1 MISTINQRMSHLKSL
16 IKNLIFSSSK
26 LPNYLLKRTPDVEM
40 ALKTFQNDKN
50 VLDNFL
56 ATFVI

>member
-1 MISTINQRMSHLKSL
+1 MNQRISHLNSL
-16 IKNLIFSSSK
+16 VKNLIFSSSK